1 MPITTEQILIEFI
14 GDASGMEPAVNTL
27 EKVGAIDKAQAENF
41 KKVNSEYENRAKS
54 ISKVTD
60 ATKKANDEQTK
71 TIKGIDELS
80 KKLQTMGSNGLKN
93 GLGQIKQGIQ
103 EGIIDALNE
112 AGLTVDE
119 FTGKLVSVP
128 KTTDSANKSLKAQL
142 RELKEEI
149 SALDDAG
156 QSESK
161 QFEDLSVK
169 AAKLED
175 QIGDTG
181 ARIRALASDTRQL
194 DTLVAS
200 VRGIAAAFALSQ
212 GAIGLFGKE
221 NEDVQN
227 ALLKV
232 NSAMAILQGLTEL
245 QTLAQKENIAVQSV
259 AILQRRAAVVATQL
273 ETVAESN
280 NIVVKYAATAA
291 QWLLNAAMNANPG
304 VLLLST
310 IVGISA
316 ALVVFASNSNDAA
329 EAQTKL
335 NLAQKDNLDT
345 LEKISKAKEEI
356 YKAQTNDLQQELD
369 IANAQE
375 KPLKHRL
382 ELERE
387 LLTAK
392 LAQASYQKGLYAEEI
407 ALNGQNLV
415 KLELLNEQYKKL
427 KANDPDNKAALDAK
441 KEEID
446 ITQRK
451 LDLVKGISDAYL
463 DANKALQ
470 LFAVTSERQLNEEAL
485 KNAVTRAN
493 TIATISQEGSK
504 KELEAQK
511 RLLIEK
517 SKLDIFNAAENADTI
532 QNIKANLN
540 RDLEKLD
547 NDYAIRLLENQKAVD
562 QAVLEQTKITGQAQ
576 LNIKVKLIEDQ
587 RAIDLKN
594 AKDSVE
600 QQKRI
605 NAAADAEIYLLRV
618 AAAEKEVDAAF
629 ELEKADA
636 ERRLFLA
643 KEGSAARLQATKDI
657 LSIEEDQ
664 AILAVKN
671 STDSEELK
679 QAKIKAIQA
688 KYRDEKEKLDTDAAE
703 KLAAKETQ
711 IIDARIKYERQIR
724 DDLFSF
730 IFSTGQK
737 IFDANLNDD
746 LTNLNKRRE
755 AELSNKKLTEEQKAR
770 IDKKYRDEEAR
781 IRNEAA
787 KRQRA
792 ADLIIATINGYLAV
806 SAVLADKT
814 IPTLVKPIAI
824 AQAVIANAL
833 QIASIAATPLPR
845 YKDGIERLEGPGTSR
860 SDSITAR
867 LSRGERVVPADVNN
881 DYFPALSTIHNRKIS
896 PAIANAVLSGGLPP
910 ANVEKAMLKSLTIHA
925 GGVNFDERKFAK
937 IVAAEMLEMFTQMSG
952 SQQKAAKYLR
962 DIAENT
968 KNTNTSTYDYHRR

>member
-14 GDASGMEPAVNTL
+14 GDASKMEPAIDAL
-27 EKVGAIDKAQAENF
+27 EKVGVVDKAQAENF
-41 KKVNSEYENRAKS
+41 KKVNAEYENRAKA
-54 ISKVTD
+54 INKNTE
-60 ATKKANDEQTK
+60 ATKKSNDENTK
-71 TIKGIDELS
+71 AIKGLDDLS
-80 KKLQTMGSNGLKN
+80 KKLSTLGKDGLKS
-93 GLGQIKQGIQ
+93 GLGQIEQGIQ

-128 KTTDSANKSLKAQL
+128 GKTDSANKSLKAQL

-212 GAIGLFGKE
+212 GAMGLFGKE

-259 AILQRRAAVVATQL
+259 SILQRRAQVVAVQL

-280 NIVVKYAATAA
+280 NIVVKGAATVA

-304 VLLLST
+304 VLLLSA
-310 IVGISA
+310 IVAIST
-316 ALVVFASNSNDAA
+316 ALVVFSSKSNDAA
-329 EAQTKL
+329 EAQNKL
-335 NLAQKDNLDT
+335 NVAQKDNLDT
-345 LEKISKAKEEI
+345 LEKLNKATEQFN
-356 YKAQTNDLQQELD
+356 KAQTADAQQALD
-369 IANAQE
+369 IANAQNR
-375 KPLKHRL
+375 PLKERL
-382 ELERE
+382 DLEKQ
-387 LLTAK
+387 LLISK
-392 LAQASYQKGLYAEEI
+392 LAQAAQSKAFYGPELDNLGANIDKLDVLKSQYEILNRQKADKE
-407 ALNGQNLV
+407 V
-415 KLELLNEQYKKL
+415 
-427 KANDPDNKAALDAK
+427 LDAK
-441 KEEID
+441 KGEID
-446 ITQRK
+446 NLQREV
-451 LDLVKGISDAYL
+451 DLVKGISDAYL
-463 DANKALQ
+463 QANKEL
-470 LFAVTSERQLNEEAL
+470 AVFNESSQRQLNEEAL
-485 KNAVTRAN
+485 KNAVTVAE
-493 TIATISQEGSK
+493 TKAVLAADGSK

-511 RLLIEK
+511 KVLIEK
-517 SKLDIFNAAENADTI
+517 SQLEIFNASENAAKI
-532 QNIKANLN
+532 ANIKANLV

-547 NDYAIRLLENQKAVD
+547 NDYEIRLLEDKKASD
-562 QAVLEQTKITGQAQ
+562 QAILEQTKISGQNQ
-576 LNIKVKLIEDQ
+576 LAIKIKLIEDQ
-587 RAIDLKN
+587 RAVDLKN
-594 AKDSVE
+594 ATLTETQRV
-600 QQKRI
+600 RI

-643 KEGSAARLQATKDI
+643 KEGSAARVQASKDL

-664 AILAVKN
+664 AILSIKN
-671 STDSEELK
+671 SQDSEELK
-679 QAKIKAIQA
+679 QTKIAAIQA
-688 KYRDEKEKLDTDAAE
+688 KYRAEREKLDTDAAE
-703 KLAAKETQ
+703 KLAAKEKQ
-711 IIDARIKYERQIR
+711 IIDQKAKYELQIR
-724 DDLFSF
+724 DQVIGFVFDQ
-730 IFSTGQK
+730 GQA
-737 IFDANLNDD
+737 IFDRN
-746 LTNLNKRRE
+746 LTNSITGLNKQKE
-755 AELSNKKLTEEQKAR
+755 AELSNKKLTEEQKLK
-770 IDKKYRDEEAR
+770 IEEKYRAEEAR

-792 ADLIIATINGYLAV
+792 ADLIIATVNGYLAV

-833 QIASIAATPLPR
+833 QIAAIAATPLPR
-845 YKDGIERLEGPGTSR
+845 YRYGVEKLEGPGTTT

-867 LSRGERVVPADVNN
+867 LSKGERVVPADVNN
-881 DYFPALSTIHNRKIS
+881 DYFTALSAIHNRKVS
-896 PAIANAVLSGGLPP
+896 PAVANAIMSGGLPP
-910 ANVEKAMLKSLTIHA
+910 ANVEKAMMKSLSIHA
-925 GGVNFDERKFAK
+925 GGVNFDEKKFAK
-937 IVAAEMLEMFTQMSG
+937 IVAAEMLDMFNQMSG
-952 SQQKAAKYLR
+952 SQVKATKYLR

-968 KNTNTSTYDYHRR
+968 KSVNSSTYDYHRR

>member
-54 ISKVTD
+54 IGKVTD

-93 GLGQIKQGIQ
+93 GLGQIQQGIQ
-103 EGIIDALNE
+103 EGIIDALKE

-304 VLLLST
+304 ILLLSA

-345 LEKISKAKEEI
+345 LEKLNKATEQFN
-356 YKAQTNDLQQELD
+356 KAQTNDAQQALD
-369 IANAQE
+369 VANAQN
-375 KPLKHRL
+375 KPLNERL
-382 ELERE
+382 ALEKE
-387 LLTAK
+387 LLVLK
-392 LAQASYQKGLYAEEI
+392 LAQAAQAKAFYGPEFDNLGMNIDKLDILKSQYETLNRQKADKE
-407 ALNGQNLV
+407 V
-415 KLELLNEQYKKL
+415 
-427 KANDPDNKAALDAK
+427 LDAK
-441 KEEID
+441 KGEIENL
-446 ITQRK
+446 QREV
-451 LDLVKGISDAYL
+451 DLVKGISDAYL

-493 TIATISQEGSK
+493 TMATISQEGSK

-511 RLLIEK
+511 KLLIEK

-562 QAVLEQTKITGQAQ
+562 QSVLEQTKITGQAQ

-594 AKDSVE
+594 AKDSAE

-703 KLAAKETQ
+703 KLAAKEKQ

-737 IFDANLNDD
+737 IFDANLNDE

-867 LSRGERVVPADVNN
+867 LSRGERVVSADVNN

-937 IVAAEMLEMFTQMSG
+937 IVAAEMLEMFNQMSG